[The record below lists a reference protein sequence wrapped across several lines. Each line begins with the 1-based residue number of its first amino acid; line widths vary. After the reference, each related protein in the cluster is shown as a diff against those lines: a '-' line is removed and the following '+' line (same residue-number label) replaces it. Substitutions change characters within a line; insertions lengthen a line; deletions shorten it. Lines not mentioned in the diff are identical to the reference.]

1 MGESLNR
8 FFADPAALTAAAA
21 ETAQQWVEA
30 GRSSLSVGLAGDL
43 GAGKT
48 TWARGMLQGLGHRG
62 RVPSP
67 TFTLVEPY
75 HLAGLTILHIDLY
88 RLTDAERELDALG
101 LRDAMGA
108 ADTWV
113 LLEWPE
119 RWPGFAGLADIQVSL
134 AMEADGRRVVIAERT

>member
-8 FFADPAALTAAAA
+8 FFADEAELMSAAAA
-21 ETAQQWVEA
+21 MAQAWSDA
-30 GRSSLSVGLAGDL
+30 GRSSLSVALAGDL

-48 TWARGMLQGLGHRG
+48 TWVRGMLRGLGHTG

-75 HLAGLTILHIDLY
+75 QLGNLTILHVDLY
-88 RLTDAERELDALG
+88 RLNEAERELDALG
-101 LRDAMGA
+101 LRDGIGA
-108 ADTWV
+108 PDTWV

-119 RWPGFAGLADIQVSL
+119 RWHGFTGLAEVEVSL
-134 AMEADGRRVVIAERT
+134 ALEAAGRRVVVTDKS

>member
-21 ETAQQWVEA
+21 ETAQRWVEA
-30 GRSSLSVGLAGDL
+30 GRSSLSIGLAGDL

-101 LRDAMGA
+101 LREAIGA
-108 ADTWV
+108 PATWV

-119 RWPGFAGLADIQVSL
+119 RWPGFARLADIQVSL
-134 AMEADGRRVVIAERT
+134 AMEADGRRVIITETT